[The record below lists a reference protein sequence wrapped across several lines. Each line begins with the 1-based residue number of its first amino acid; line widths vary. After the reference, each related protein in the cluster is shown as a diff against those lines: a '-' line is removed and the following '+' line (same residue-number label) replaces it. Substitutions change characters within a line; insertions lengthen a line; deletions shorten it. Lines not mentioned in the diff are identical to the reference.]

1 MTCGVAIAVFVSN
14 LAALFRLKSLSS
26 NCRVAVTGVVFNLA
40 ALFSRTLSN
49 CLGLCVLGNETKIFC
64 AESSW
69 FYFRNDISPLVTLF
83 VSILLKIRKS

>member
-49 CLGLCVLGNETKIFC
+49 CRVCVLGNETKIFC

-69 FYFRNDISPLVTLF
+69 FYFRNDISPLVTL
-83 VSILLKIRKS
+83 VYLAENP